1 MASFTGTTGKRVVQ
15 QEPAR
20 QRHERTILALALTN
34 FAIGTPVPV
43 WFLWNGGFR
52 DAAVSSIFWLA
63 FLLVPWLLRRGAF
76 EAARILLALMGTI
89 VIVFYAAM
97 LGRGAGMQTLL
108 FANACLPLI
117 LAERTERGFLAGTIA
132 LPIAGWI
139 ALEVGD
145 YALLP
150 RLELD
155 VGLERQFRRVLF
167 GVTVFGLLNQ
177 VFYFFRYF
185 YLSRAALDKLHRGLW
200 SDLHFARDLQ
210 QRLLPR
216 KLAAPGLELAAAMQ
230 PTTDVGGD
238 YYDLIGSGDR
248 RWLAIGDVSGHGVTS
263 GLIAMM
269 VQRALRT
276 TVERDPAAAP
286 SRVLTLVNR
295 AIYPLLERVG
305 ADQYMTLTIVRC
317 DPDGTFVHAGRHL
330 DLLVY
335 RAVSDAVEALPTD
348 GVWLGVLDEIGPFC
362 TDRTLRLDPG
372 DRMLLVTDGILEAC
386 NEDGAM
392 LDQATLEQWLR
403 DASAMGAK
411 PAAILEQLRT
421 DQRAYEQRDD
431 QTWLV
436 VATKMPR

>member
-20 QRHERTILALALTN
+20 QRHERTILALSLTN

-52 DAAVSSIFWLA
+52 DAAVSSIFWLS
-63 FLLVPWLLRRGAF
+63 FLLVPWLLQRGAF
-76 EAARILLALMGTI
+76 EAARMLLTLMGTI

-117 LAERTERGFLAGTIA
+117 LADRTERGFLAGTIA
-132 LPIAGWI
+132 LPIVGWI
-139 ALEVGD
+139 VLEVGD

-155 VGLERQFRRVLF
+155 AGLERQFRRVLF
-167 GVTVFGLLNQ
+167 GVAVFGLLNQ

-185 YLSRAALDKLHRGLW
+185 YLSQAALDKLHRGLW

-216 KLAAPGLELAAAMQ
+216 TLTAPGLELAAAMQ
-230 PTTDVGGD
+230 PTAHVGGD
-238 YYDLIGSGDR
+238 YYDLIGAGDR

-276 TVERDPAAAP
+276 TVEREP
-286 SRVLTLVNR
+286 SASPSHVLTLVNR

-305 ADQYMTLTIVRC
+305 ADQYMTLTIIRC
-317 DPDGTFVHAGRHL
+317 DPGGSFVHAGRHL

-335 RAVSDAVEALPTD
+335 RAVSDAVEALPTE
-348 GVWLGVLDEIGPFC
+348 GVWLGILDEIGALSS
-362 TDRTLRLDPG
+362 DRTLRLEPG
-372 DRMLLVTDGILEAC
+372 DRLLLFTDGILEATK
-386 NEDGAM
+386 DGAM
-392 LDQATLEQWLR
+392 LEQQTFERWLR
-403 DASAMGAK
+403 DAAATGAK
-411 PAAILEQLRT
+411 PAVILEQLRAA
-421 DQRAYEQRDD
+421 QRAYEQRDD

-436 VATKMPR
+436 VATKPPR